1 MLNLVVHI
9 VITGLNSRRSV
20 SCFADLL
27 ENVWPVGAATAVS
40 AGTDRGAAITPLF
53 LFESRDQ
60 SKLLGHAN

>member
-9 VITGLNSRRSV
+9 VTTGLNSRRSV

-27 ENVWPVGAATAVS
+27 ENAWPVGAATAVA
-40 AGTDRGAAITPLF
+40 AGTDRGSAITLLF

-60 SKLLGHAN
+60 SERLGLAN